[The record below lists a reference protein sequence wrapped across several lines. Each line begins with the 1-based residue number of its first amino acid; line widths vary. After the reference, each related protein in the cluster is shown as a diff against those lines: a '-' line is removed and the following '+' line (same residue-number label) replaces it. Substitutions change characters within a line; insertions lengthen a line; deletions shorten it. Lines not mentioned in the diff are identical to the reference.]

1 MLKMPQAEEN
11 PQFRRAMYL
20 LILALLTG
28 YIGFKAWQLSVA
40 FDAWEDQPL
49 KDVVSGAAK

>member
-1 MLKMPQAEEN
+1 MPQAEEN